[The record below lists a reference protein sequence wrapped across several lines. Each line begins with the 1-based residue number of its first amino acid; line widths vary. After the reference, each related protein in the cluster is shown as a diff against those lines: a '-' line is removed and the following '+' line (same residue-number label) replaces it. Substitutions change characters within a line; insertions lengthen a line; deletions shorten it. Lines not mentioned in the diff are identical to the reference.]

1 MTCGWSGCRETKYQ
15 EVANKFFDNWITLG
29 ILLETGCEY
38 DKNKCN
44 GNGKNSALCTI
55 GKNIYENV
63 EKNGLKLNQVLN
75 FIINNTNNYTPD
87 LCAPL
92 GVHFNSNYP
101 KKAPQISNG
110 STNIDSNIAYV
121 FVLFEDEIKEYMN
134 NYPVEKC
141 RLLSRDCKIRNKQKN
156 NFNTSLTELSGAMKG
171 WAKELIN
178 GRNDT
183 REGSNFL
190 NKWKNNENS
199 YLTLNNDSIQVEYE
213 KLKKDIE
220 TYETNQKERK
230 KRRNKGGKKTIR
242 KRSKSIRKRTNK
254 KKKRKKKKKRNATKN
269 KRTKKRR

>member
-1 MTCGWSGCRETKYQ
+1 MTCGWSGCKETPYQ

-44 GNGKNSALCTI
+44 GKGSALCNI

-75 FIINNTNNYTPD
+75 FIINNTQN
-87 LCAPL
+87 LCMPG
-92 GVHFNSNYP
+92 GVHFNSKYP
-101 KKAPQISNG
+101 KKAPQQNNG

-141 RLLSRDCKIRNKQKN
+141 GMLSRDCKIRNEQKN
-156 NFNTSLTELSGAMKG
+156 NFNTSLIELSKRMKG

-213 KLKKDIE
+213 KLKEDIK
-220 TYETNQKERK
+220 TYETTQRM

-254 KKKRKKKKKRNATKN
+254 KKKRKKKKKKRNATKK

>member
-1 MTCGWSGCRETKYQ
+1 MTCGWSGCKETPYQ

-29 ILLETGCEY
+29 ILLETGCE
-38 DKNKCN
+38 DDMNKCK
-44 GNGKNSALCTI
+44 GKGSALCNI

-75 FIINNTNNYTPD
+75 FIINNTNNTQN
-87 LCAPL
+87 LCMPG
-92 GVHFNSNYP
+92 GVHFNSKYP
-101 KKAPQISNG
+101 KKAPQQNNG

-121 FVLFEDEIKEYMN
+121 FVLFEDEIKEYMKQ
-134 NYPVEKC
+134 YPVEGCKTLHWIDC
-141 RLLSRDCKIRNKQKN
+141 RTRNEQKN

-183 REGSNFL
+183 EEGSNFL
-190 NKWKNNENS
+190 NKWKNNENI
-199 YLTLNNDSIQVEYE
+199 YLTLNDDSIQVKYE
-213 KLKKDIE
+213 KLKEDIE
-220 TYETNQKERK
+220 TYETKQKE
-230 KRRNKGGKKTIR
+230 RRNKGGKKTIR

-254 KKKRKKKKKRNATKN
+254 KKKRKKKKKKRNATKK